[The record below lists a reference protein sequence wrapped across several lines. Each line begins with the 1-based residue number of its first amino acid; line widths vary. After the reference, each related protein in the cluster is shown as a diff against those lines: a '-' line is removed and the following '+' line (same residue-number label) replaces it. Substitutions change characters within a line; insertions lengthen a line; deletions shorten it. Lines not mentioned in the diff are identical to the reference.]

1 MMNHGPLIYTLRDPA
16 SVCRKRR
23 TRSCSASNS
32 TRTGRL
38 LQQTI
43 PASPTLPD
51 YRACADRTEPG
62 FPPAGRK
69 NTGTSGR
76 SQVVLLSHEAEEES
90 VEEVLNPSPSLRER
104 GGVHRRREAGISRR
118 GDCHRQLQDGGG
130 KAPNEF

>member
-1 MMNHGPLIYTLRDPA
+1 MNHGPLIYTLRDPA
-16 SVCRKRR
+16 SACRKRR

-104 GGVHRRREAGISRR
+104 GVFTGGERRASAGGGI
-118 GDCHRQLQDGGG
+118 CHRQLQDGGG